1 MISVLANK
9 IAALEHFIQQQTGAG
24 KVSATL
30 IGRLGGG
37 AIQENWAVDVDID
50 GVLHEAVLR
59 ADAPSGIAE
68 SWGKAQEFAVLT
80 AAHGA
85 GVKAPQPL
93 WLEPSGGV
101 IGQPFHLTRRLKGS
115 ADPRKLVRSL
125 EEEAGEALAHELGAE
140 LAKLHKVTPTNAPDE
155 LAFLPPVPA
164 DLVAARFARFRE
176 QLDRL
181 PEAQPVLE
189 WAINR
194 LEDEAPRYRRA
205 AGIVTLCHRDFR
217 TGNYLVLDGKLSG
230 ILDFEFA
237 GWSDPYEDMG
247 WFCAR
252 CWRFGMAG
260 AEAGGIGSRAAFY
273 AGYES
278 GGGRTVDDALVR
290 FWEQMAA
297 VRWSIMALEQ
307 GERHLGGRERSL
319 ELALTGLVSLETEY
333 DLLIDLRLPGF
344 KPAPKNSQGDKTSG
358 DAA

>member
-1 MISVLANK
+1 MGLTSVLASK
-9 IAALEHFIQQQTGAG
+9 IAALEGFVRREAAASE
-24 KVSATL
+24 VSVKL

-37 AIQENWAVDVDID
+37 AIQQNWAMDLTID
-50 GVLHEAVLR
+50 GVVHETVLR

-68 SWGKAQEFAVLT
+68 SWGKREEFALLQV
-80 AAHGA
+80 AHDA
-85 GVKAPQPL
+85 GMRAPRPL
-93 WLEPSGGV
+93 WLEPTGTV
-101 IGQPFHLTRRLKGS
+101 IGMPFHITRRLKGS
-115 ADPRKLVRSL
+115 ADPRKLVRGL
-125 EEEAGEALAHELGAE
+125 EEAEGDALANELGAE
-140 LAKLHKVTPTNAPDE
+140 LAKLHRVTPAKAPPA

-164 DLVAARFARFRE
+164 NLIAARLARFRA
-176 QLDRL
+176 QLDQL

-194 LEDEAPRYRRA
+194 LEDEAPAYARGSDR
-205 AGIVTLCHRDFR
+205 VTLCHRDFR
-217 TGNYLVLDGKLSG
+217 TGNYLVDNAKLSG
-230 ILDFEFA
+230 VLDFEFA
-237 GWSDPYEDMG
+237 GWSDPYEDLG

-260 AEAGGIGSRAAFY
+260 AEAGGIGAREAFY

-278 GGGRTVDDALVR
+278 GGGATVDDAQVR

-297 VRWSIMALEQ
+297 LRWSIMALEQ
-307 GERHLGGRERSL
+307 AERHLAGRERSL

-344 KPAPKNSQGDKTSG
+344 KPAPKKSRAEG

>member
-1 MISVLANK
+1 MLANK
-9 IAALEHFIQQQTGAG
+9 IAALEGFIQQQTQAA
-24 KVSATL
+24 KVTAKL

-37 AIQENWAVDVDID
+37 AIQENWALDLDID
-50 GVLHEAVLR
+50 GTVHETVLR

-68 SWGKAQEFAVLT
+68 SWGKAEEFALLK
-80 AAHGA
+80 AAHAA
-85 GVKAPQPL
+85 GVMAPQPL
-93 WLEPSGGV
+93 WLEPTGAV
-101 IGQPFHLTRRLKGS
+101 IGQPFHITQRLKGS
-115 ADPRKLVRSL
+115 ADPRKLVRAL
-125 EEEAGEALAHELGAE
+125 EEEAGDALAHELGVE
-140 LAKLHKVTPTNAPDE
+140 LAKLHKVTPASAPKD
-155 LAFLPPVPA
+155 LSFLPPAPG
-164 DLVAARFARFRE
+164 DLIASRIARFRG

-194 LEDEAPRYRRA
+194 LEDEAPKYARDT
-205 AGIVTLCHRDFR
+205 GVVTLCHRDFR
-217 TGNYLVLDGKLSG
+217 TGNYLVLDEKLSG

-237 GWSDPYEDMG
+237 GWSDPYEDLG

-273 AGYES
+273 AGYEA
-278 GGGRTVDDALVR
+278 GGGAFVDDAQVR

-297 VRWSIMALEQ
+297 LRWSIMALEQ
-307 GERHLGGRERSL
+307 AERHLGGRERSL

-344 KPAPKNSQGDKTSG
+344 KPAPKKSHG
-358 DAA
+358 AAS

>member
-1 MISVLANK
+1 MLTNK
-9 IAALEHFIQQQTGAG
+9 IAALEHFVQTQAKAG
-24 KVSATL
+24 KVTARL

-37 AIQENWAVDVDID
+37 AIQENWALDLEID
-50 GVLHEAVLR
+50 GVLHETVLR

-68 SWGKAQEFAVLT
+68 SWGKAEEFAVLR
-80 AAHGA
+80 AAFAA
-85 GVKAPQPL
+85 GVKAPEPL
-93 WLEPSGGV
+93 YLEPSGTV

-115 ADPRKLVRSL
+115 ADPRKLVRAL
-125 EEEAGEALAHELGAE
+125 EEEEGDALARELGAE
-140 LAKLHKVTPTNAPDE
+140 LAKLHKVTPPQAPAG
-155 LAFLPPVPA
+155 LAFLPSAPA
-164 DLVAARFARFRE
+164 DIVASRFARFRG

-194 LEDEAPRYRRA
+194 LEDEAPAYIR
-205 AGIVTLCHRDFR
+205 GKTDVTLCHRDFR
-217 TGNYLVLDGKLSG
+217 SGNYLVADGKLSG
-230 ILDFEFA
+230 VLDFEFA
-237 GWSDPYEDMG
+237 GWSDPYEDLG

-273 AGYES
+273 DGY
-278 GGGRTVDDALVR
+278 GGEIDDARVR

-307 GERHLGGRERSL
+307 AERHLAGRERSL

-333 DLLIDLRLPGF
+333 DLLVDLRLPGF
-344 KPAPKNSQGDKTSG
+344 KPVPKKKHGEG
-358 DAA
+358 DAS

>member
-1 MISVLANK
+1 MGLSSVLANK
-9 IAALEHFIQQQTGAG
+9 IAALEKFIQQQTGAG
-24 KVSATL
+24 KVTAQL

-37 AIQENWAVDVDID
+37 AIQENWAVDLDID
-50 GVLHEAVLR
+50 GVVHETVLR
-59 ADAPSGIAE
+59 ADGPSGIAE
-68 SWGKAQEFAVLT
+68 SWGKAQEFALL
-80 AAHGA
+80 AAAYGA
-85 GVKAPQPL
+85 GVMAPQPL

-101 IGQPFHLTRRLKGS
+101 IGQPFHVTRRLKGS
-115 ADPRKLVRSL
+115 ADPRKLVRAL
-125 EEEAGEALAHELGAE
+125 EEDAGDALAHELGAA
-140 LAKLHKVTPTNAPDE
+140 LATLHKVTPADAPE
-155 LAFLPPVPA
+155 GLAFLPKAPA
-164 DLVAARFARFRE
+164 DLVAARIARFRG

-181 PEAQPVLE
+181 LEAQPVLE

-194 LEDEAPRYRRA
+194 LEDEAPHYRRGA
-205 AGIVTLCHRDFR
+205 ETVTLCHRDFR
-217 TGNYLVLDGKLSG
+217 TGNYLVLAEKLTG

-237 GWSDPYEDMG
+237 GWSDPYEDLG

-278 GGGRTVDDALVR
+278 GGGHVVDDAQVR

-297 VRWSIMALEQ
+297 IRWSIMALEQ
-307 GERHLGGRERSL
+307 AERHLAGRERSL

-344 KPAPKNSQGDKTSG
+344 KPAPKKPHGAHS
-358 DAA
+358 